1 MIINGNLEIFS
12 NDGLNSLG
20 ELKKINGFLNLYKC
34 KNIKSLGKLKT
45 VEGFLNI
52 NDCENLEDLG
62 DLEEV
67 KENIYLEN
75 TKITKSKLWE
85 LKPKLMHKCIWEYNQ
100 DYLYE
105 NDFQI

>member
-12 NDGLNSLG
+12 NDRLISLG
-20 ELKKINGFLNLYKC
+20 ELKSVNGFFNLYRCKNIESLGNLKIVNGFLN
-34 KNIKSLGKLKT
+34 
-45 VEGFLNI
+45 V

-85 LKPKLMHKCIWEYNQ
+85 SKPKLMHKCIWEHNE